1 MVPMLRI
8 INKPHADR
16 EILTALHVA
25 ADELE
30 VTLCWYY
37 RGDFHFRLPGEWTVS
52 ITPESAERVRV
63 ETWSELLR
71 RDRKWAR
78 SGDSN
83 RLRHLVRTARETA
96 LDSARGAQPRR

>member
-37 RGDFHFRLPGEWTVS
+37 RGDFHFRLLGGVDGFDHPGKCGVG
-52 ITPESAERVRV
+52 SAC
-63 ETWSELLR
+63 ETWIR
-71 RDRKWAR
+71 AAQAR
-78 SGDSN
+78 
-83 RLRHLVRTARETA
+83 
-96 LDSARGAQPRR
+96 